1 MFWSFMKLGIPII
14 VAILVLMELT
24 TFGWRPSRKNMITL
38 SESEKESAENLKR
51 MVTFLA
57 GEVGTRNYLHDQSLN
72 RAADFLETRFKGL
85 GYETQ
90 IVSYEVN
97 GQIFKNIITRT
108 HSIPTKESKDIIV
121 IGAHYDSCF
130 NPGAD
135 DNASG
140 VAGILE
146 LARLLKDVNLSTQI
160 QFVAFTNEEPPFFMT
175 DDMGSLVFARK
186 LKEHNLKVK
195 AAIILEMIG
204 YYSENINSQR
214 YLPLLGLFYPNR
226 GNFIAVVGNFP
237 SAKVT
242 NTLVANFRRHSKF
255 PVESL
260 IAPSFVRGVYFSD
273 HWSFWHEGFP
283 AVMVTDTAFLR
294 NKNYHSPTDLPAT
307 LDYEKM
313 ARVVHGLKESIIRFV
328 EDD

>member
-1 MFWSFMKLGIPII
+1 VILFFIKVGISVII
-14 VAILVLMELT
+14 ILVLMEAT

-51 MVTFLA
+51 VVTFLA
-57 GEVGTRNYLHDQSLN
+57 GEIGLRNYQHDQQLN
-72 RAADFLETRFKGL
+72 KAADYIESRFQEI

-90 IVSYEVN
+90 IMSYEVN
-97 GQIFKNIITRT
+97 GQIFKNIIARP

-140 VAGILE
+140 VAGTLE
-146 LARLLKDVNLSTQI
+146 LARLFKDVNLNTQI

-175 DDMGSLVFARK
+175 EDMGSLVFARK
-186 LKEHNLKVK
+186 LKKDGQKVR

-204 YYSENINSQR
+204 YYSENINSQH
-214 YLPLLGLFYPNR
+214 YLPLLGPFYPNR
-226 GNFIAVVGNFP
+226 GNFITVVGNFP
-237 SAKVT
+237 SAKVV
-242 NTLVANFRRHSKF
+242 NTLVAHFRKYSKF
-255 PVESL
+255 PIESL
-260 IAPSFVRGVYFSD
+260 IAPSFIRGVYFSD
-273 HWSFWHEGFP
+273 HWSFWQEGFP

-294 NKNYHSPTDLPAT
+294 NKNYHRQTDLPAT

-313 ARVVHGLKESIIRFV
+313 AVVVHGLKESIMRFI
-328 EDD
+328 EGD

>member
-1 MFWSFMKLGIPII
+1 MILFFIKVGISVII
-14 VAILVLMELT
+14 ILVLMEAT

-51 MVTFLA
+51 VVTFLA
-57 GEVGTRNYLHDQSLN
+57 GEIGLRNYQHDQQLN
-72 RAADFLETRFKGL
+72 KAADYIESRFQEI

-90 IVSYEVN
+90 IMSYEVN
-97 GQIFKNIITRT
+97 GQIFKNIIARP

-140 VAGILE
+140 VAGTLE
-146 LARLLKDVNLSTQI
+146 LARLFKDVNLNTQI

-175 DDMGSLVFARK
+175 EDMGSLVFARK
-186 LKEHNLKVK
+186 LKKDGQKVR

-204 YYSENINSQR
+204 YYSENINSQH
-214 YLPLLGLFYPNR
+214 YLPLLGPFYPNR
-226 GNFIAVVGNFP
+226 GNFITVVGNFP
-237 SAKVT
+237 SAKVV
-242 NTLVANFRRHSKF
+242 NTLVAHFRKYSKF
-255 PVESL
+255 PIESL
-260 IAPSFVRGVYFSD
+260 IAPSFIRGVYFSD
-273 HWSFWHEGFP
+273 HWSFWQEGFP

-294 NKNYHSPTDLPAT
+294 NKNYHRQTDLPAT

-313 ARVVHGLKESIIRFV
+313 AVVVHGLKESIMRFI
-328 EDD
+328 EGD